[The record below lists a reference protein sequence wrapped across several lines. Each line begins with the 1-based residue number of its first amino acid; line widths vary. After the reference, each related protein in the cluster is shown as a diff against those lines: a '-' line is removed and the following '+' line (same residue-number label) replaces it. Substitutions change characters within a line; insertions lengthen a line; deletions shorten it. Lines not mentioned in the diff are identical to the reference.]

1 MTIALAEILL
11 RAALPVMLIYAC
23 FSDLFTMRISNRL
36 CLSVAAAF
44 LPTAML
50 VGLPMEIVLNHF
62 IVGFGVLACAFVLF
76 AMGWIGGGDAKF
88 LAASVLWLG
97 PEQLFEYLAL
107 SAALGGL
114 LTGAII
120 VLRRYPPVVAHGWV
134 MKLQDSRSGVP
145 YGIALGIA
153 AVAMLPHGVVWR
165 AVF

>member
-44 LPTAML
+44 LPAALL
-50 VGLPMEIVLNHF
+50 VGLPMETVLMHVL
-62 IVGFGVLACAFVLF
+62 VGFGVLVCAFALF

-88 LAASVLWLG
+88 LAAAVLWLG
-97 PEQLFEYLAL
+97 PDQLFDYLAL
-107 SAALGGL
+107 SAVLGGL

-120 VLRRYPPVVAHGWV
+120 MLRRYPPVVGHGWI
-134 MKLQDSRSGVP
+134 MRLQDSGSGVP

-153 AVAMLPHGVVWR
+153 AVALLPHGVVWR
-165 AVF
+165 TVF